1 MIFKIKKKIYLCNEV
16 YGSETIKINSM
27 ILWVFNEYKLRKA
40 EINWFYF
47 SILSLKPMHEHT
59 FWDIQIK
66 VRQ

>member
-1 MIFKIKKKIYLCNEV
+1 
-16 YGSETIKINSM
+16 M

-40 EINWFYF
+40 EINWFYS